1 VGYVCNVSLWYDV
14 VTCKS
19 KQIIGCALSDTLFS
33 KIVLFL
39 MFLNIQIDFIIL
51 KTDDEQFIL
60 TTRKKSLHI
69 TLKSFAVNKLLVAT
83 PVSSL
88 ETGYNLSAVVPGTDL
103 GLAGSS
109 FVLVVHLF
117 WKMILGI

>member
-1 VGYVCNVSLWYDV
+1 
-14 VTCKS
+14 
-19 KQIIGCALSDTLFS
+19 
-33 KIVLFL
+33 

-117 WKMILGI
+117 WKMILGIWVTGILWARCPFCHPANSVKAVKERSRIDTS

>member
-1 VGYVCNVSLWYDV
+1 MR
-14 VTCKS
+14 TCRHF
-19 KQIIGCALSDTLFS
+19 FS

-69 TLKSFAVNKLLVAT
+69 TLKSFAVSKLLVVT

-88 ETGYNLSAVVPGTDL
+88 ETGSISY
-103 GLAGSS
+103 
-109 FVLVVHLF
+109 
-117 WKMILGI
+117 WW